1 MQVSV
6 RHFETQ
12 AQPILAPAM
21 PPWPRSSDQ
30 RRAEWLAVS
39 DDKDKPLSVAF
50 MYLTVRKRLIVEAVE
65 RKSCSM
71 TYGTMA
77 KCGTPSR

>member
-6 RHFETQ
+6 SHFETQ
-12 AQPILAPAM
+12 AQPILAPVM
-21 PPWPRSSDQ
+21 SPWPRSSDR

-39 DDKDKPLSVAF
+39 DDKDKPLSVA
-50 MYLTVRKRLIVEAVE
+50 LHTSHGEKRLIVEAVE

-71 TYGTMA
+71 TYGTIA